1 MDGTADP
8 GRLFSD
14 AELAKRLAPSETF
27 GKGVK
32 GGRVH
37 LGEFNTEPG
46 LRGLDWDECELDE
59 DAEPFSGYMREL
71 VSYRGASAQ
80 QTATKW
86 TKPEDKREP
95 GEGPEMEV
103 TQSLV
108 SMPAKD
114 ARRYL
119 ELQRNIYSY
128 CAEVT
133 YDTDAGIAVDHNEVE
148 RLEGVGD
155 GALLE
160 STAVTG
166 DDGIESEYDSPKH
179 YTVEVRVGGVI
190 LSVGS
195 HPDKDKVI
203 AWAALLA
210 RGVGKDLYGT
220 A

>member
-8 GRLFSD
+8 GRVFRD

-27 GKGVK
+27 GKGAK

-37 LGEFNTEPG
+37 EGDFNTGP
-46 LRGLDWDECELDE
+46 RDLDWDECETE
-59 DAEPFSGYMREL
+59 EGVEPFDGYMREL
-71 VSYRGASAQ
+71 GTYRGASARQ
-80 QTATKW
+80 VVVKW
-86 TKPEDKREP
+86 TKPEDKTDP
-95 GEGPEMEV
+95 DVGPEFEV
-103 TQSLV
+103 TQSLI
-108 SMPAKD
+108 SMPDKD
-114 ARRYL
+114 AKRYL
-119 ELQRNIYSY
+119 EFQRNIYSY
-128 CAEVT
+128 CAEVA
-133 YDTDAGIAVDHNEVE
+133 YDTDSGIAVDHNEVE